1 MELLV
6 EKVDLK
12 SLFAPVCNRYWI
24 RYSNAKGWSDLNQRA
39 DMMCRFAAAEQRR
52 QRPVLLNCGDHDPSG
67 LLISKTLR
75 RGLTTLVHAVEQT
88 YGVTW
93 DPATLIVD
101 RFGLNR
107 DFIDAH
113 HLTWIDGLTTG
124 SNQDLAD
131 PAHRDHDKAYVEE
144 YIKAHGARKVEA
156 NALVVAAEAGRQ
168 LLLDTIHKYIAP
180 DALDRY
186 EARLREPREALRVE
200 TLRQLRHLAEG
211 SR

>member
-1 MELLV
+1 M
-6 EKVDLK
+6 
-12 SLFAPVCNRYWI
+12 CNRYWI

-39 DMMCRFAAAEQRR
+39 DMMCRFAAAEQHR
-52 QRPVLLNCGDHDPSG
+52 QHPVLLNCGDHDPSG
-67 LLISKTLR
+67 LLISKTPPQGLDHARPR
-75 RGLTTLVHAVEQT
+75 RRADVRRTA
-88 YGVTW
+88 W

-131 PAHRDHDKAYVEE
+131 PAHRDHDKAYIEE